1 MGLKGAVN
9 RSTCCVVVVG
19 AVVLPLPPHRDAPTP
34 PGRARLTSAA
44 MVPAAIAQMSADS
57 LNPNVA
63 AAIATYAAPAV
74 CQLVPALAAH
84 T

>member
-1 MGLKGAVN
+1 MGFNLAVN

-63 AAIATYAAPAV
+63 AIATYAAPAV

>member
-1 MGLKGAVN
+1 MGLNLAVI

-44 MVPAAIAQMSADS
+44 MVPAAMAQMSADS

-63 AAIATYAAPAV
+63 AASTYAAPAV
-74 CQLVPALAAH
+74 CQLVLALAAH